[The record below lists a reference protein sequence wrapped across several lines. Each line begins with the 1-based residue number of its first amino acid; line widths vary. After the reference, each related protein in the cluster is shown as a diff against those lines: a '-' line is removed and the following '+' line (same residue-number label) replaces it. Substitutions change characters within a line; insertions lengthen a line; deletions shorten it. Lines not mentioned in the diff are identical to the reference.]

1 MEITA
6 KLKRFAPLGVVLIA
20 LCASSCSKKTEI
32 AASSP
37 APAAAAGGAPGQP
50 PANSSQPTAAG
61 APAPA
66 ETAQAQQPAAAPP
79 PPPPPPQPETFQILP
94 GTAISIRTISS
105 LSTKTNKTGE
115 PFSATLAAPL
125 VVNGVTIAKRGATV
139 NGTIID
145 SDPGGR
151 VKGVATITL
160 GITRIRTV
168 DGQSLPVSASTVQIE
183 AKTTKKKDAAKI
195 GIGAGAGA
203 LIGGIAG
210 GGKGAGI
217 GALVGGGGG
226 TAVVLATRGDPA
238 VVPSETVLNLKLSA
252 PLTVT
257 EKQPGSI
264 DKKNA
269 PAPNTTQQSDPN
281 APPPN
286 Q

>member
-1 MEITA
+1 M
-6 KLKRFAPLGVVLIA
+6 
-20 LCASSCSKKTEI
+20 
-32 AASSP
+32 
-37 APAAAAGGAPGQP
+37 
-50 PANSSQPTAAG
+50 
-61 APAPA
+61 
-66 ETAQAQQPAAAPP
+66 
-79 PPPPPPQPETFQILP
+79 
-94 GTAISIRTISS
+94 
-105 LSTKTNKTGE
+105 
-115 PFSATLAAPL
+115 
-125 VVNGVTIAKRGATV
+125 
-139 NGTIID
+139 
-145 SDPGGR
+145 
-151 VKGVATITL
+151 
-160 GITRIRTV
+160 
-168 DGQSLPVSASTVQIE
+168 QIE

>member
-1 MEITA
+1 
-6 KLKRFAPLGVVLIA
+6 
-20 LCASSCSKKTEI
+20 
-32 AASSP
+32 
-37 APAAAAGGAPGQP
+37 
-50 PANSSQPTAAG
+50 
-61 APAPA
+61 
-66 ETAQAQQPAAAPP
+66 
-79 PPPPPPQPETFQILP
+79 
-94 GTAISIRTISS
+94 
-105 LSTKTNKTGE
+105 
-115 PFSATLAAPL
+115 
-125 VVNGVTIAKRGATV
+125 VNGVTIAKRGATV